1 MEILPAEVIQEI
13 DRLRS
18 IPDETGRLPDDSI
31 LPVLAALS
39 CAGFKIRK
47 SYGGST
53 QLKKSP
59 WVEIESPEAPE
70 LLKKMQ
76 DGAHSGPE
84 FAENRKQLWQANH
97 KEAVR
102 LYDLLAEFYTV
113 RPLVYPSMLIVEK
126 RGPGYGRLTTQSAT
140 YAHDLN
146 EEEYAKWLKNTQ
158 AELDAFADFLIAKL

>member
-102 LYDLLAEFYTV
+102 LQALLNKFYESHSTT
-113 RPLVYPSMLIVEK
+113 YTIMLILET
-126 RGPGYGRLTTQSAT
+126 RGPGYIRLAPNTSSFNDGDDFA
-140 YAHDLN
+140 
-146 EEEYAKWLKNTQ
+146 EWLKQVQEETNRFAMFLARSNT
-158 AELDAFADFLIAKL
+158 I